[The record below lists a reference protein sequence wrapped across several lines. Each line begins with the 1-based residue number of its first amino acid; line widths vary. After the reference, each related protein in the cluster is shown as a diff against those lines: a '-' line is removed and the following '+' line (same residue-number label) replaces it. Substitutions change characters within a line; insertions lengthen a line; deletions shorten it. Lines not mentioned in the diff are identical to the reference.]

1 MQSHAK
7 DDNFDLKLAGNPLL
21 RRAIKDA
28 IGITSPFASKIFNPA
43 TGAGDEIGITEKQ
56 IEILEDAI
64 KRYERL
70 EDIKKFSK
78 IALEDMENVTE
89 EDIRR
94 AVELEEM
101 VSIEDEKAV
110 LNLIQNEGFLWDLES
125 KDFSDIL
132 NGSGE
137 FRYTE
142 NISPYRNTACDAD
155 FQELYGD
162 EPEDMKEDD
171 FSDFDFE

>member
-7 DDNFDLKLAGNPLL
+7 NDNFDSKLAENPLL
-21 RRAIKDA
+21 KQAIKDA
-28 IGITSPFASKIFNPA
+28 IGITSPFASKISAPSFENPLS
-43 TGAGDEIGITEKQ
+43 ITEKQ

-70 EDIKKFSK
+70 EDVKRFSK

-110 LNLIQNEGFLWDLES
+110 LNLIQNEGFLWDLKT

-132 NGSGE
+132 SNSANIEESSDALKYGNSLSDAGLE
-137 FRYTE
+137 DLYT
-142 NISPYRNTACDAD
+142 
-155 FQELYGD
+155 D
-162 EPEDMKEDD
+162 EPEDD